1 MIKNKVVRKFPLIT
15 GIAVLSSVFL
25 LSACGA
31 TSNTKSASSTADSS
45 TSSTSK
51 IKIVAA
57 ENFYGEVAKAVGG
70 DRVDVTNILDNPNT
84 DPHDFEPTP
93 DVARTVSNSQV
104 IIYNGVGYDAWMDK
118 LISAD
123 SSSKSKSITK
133 VADDVMGKKE
143 GDNEHVWYNP
153 DTMPKLANKLA
164 DDLAKLDPSKGETY
178 HKNAQTFI
186 ASLAPFQEKAQKLK
200 QTSGVKIDV
209 SEPVF
214 DYMAN
219 ALNLSVNDTKF
230 SKAIDNGT
238 EPSASDVAQ
247 LQSDLK
253 DKNVKA
259 FVYNIQNSSP
269 TVDNLVKLA
278 KSSGVPIV
286 EVTETNPKGKTYLQ
300 WMNDQLDQMGKA
312 LGIQ

>member
-1 MIKNKVVRKFPLIT
+1 MLKFSKLPKIAGLAASVSLI
-15 GIAVLSSVFL
+15 FL
-25 LSACGA
+25 LSACGSSSSTPSGDSSSKS
-31 TSNTKSASSTADSS
+31 TSNG
-45 TSSTSK
+45 K

-70 DRVDVTNILDNPNT
+70 DHVEVTNILDNPNT

-93 DVARTVSNSQV
+93 DVARTVSKAQM

-118 LISAD
+118 LINAD

-143 GDNEHVWYNP
+143 GDNEHIWYNP
-153 DTMPKLANKLA
+153 DTMPKLAKKIA
-164 DDLAKLDPSKGETY
+164 DDLAKLDPSQAQTY
-178 HKNAQTFI
+178 QKNAQNFI
-186 ASLAPFQEKAQKLK
+186 DSLAPLQEKVQKLK
-200 QTSGVKIDV
+200 QATGTKIDV

-219 ALNLSVNDTKF
+219 ALNLDINDQKF
-230 SKAIDNGT
+230 SKAIDNGS

-247 LQSDLK
+247 LQSDIK
-253 DKNVKA
+253 DKKIKLL
-259 FVYNIQNSSP
+259 VYNTQNSGP
-269 TVDNLVKLA
+269 TVENLVKMA
-278 KSSGVPIV
+278 KSSGVPV
-286 EVTETNPKGKTYLQ
+286 VKVTETEPKGKNYLQ
-300 WMNDQLDQMGKA
+300 WMSDQLDQVAKA